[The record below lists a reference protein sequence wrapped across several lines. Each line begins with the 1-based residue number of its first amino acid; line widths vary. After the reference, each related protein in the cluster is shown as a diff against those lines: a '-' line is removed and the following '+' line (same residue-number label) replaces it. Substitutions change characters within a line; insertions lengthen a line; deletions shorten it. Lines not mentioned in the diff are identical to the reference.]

1 MLSDSQIRVSIG
13 GDTCF
18 ITQSDLDKGNADKK
32 NVKRR
37 SRIPKKPRNPQ
48 PKEWLSSELSQNYI
62 ADYKPFN
69 FVDGEGVRCSLYVS
83 GCLFAC
89 PGCYNKVAQN
99 FHYGKTYTQELED
112 QIIADLGEDYVQGL
126 TLLGGEPFLNTD
138 VCLKLVKRIRKEYGD
153 TKDVW
158 SWSGYTWDELL
169 LDSEDKLEL
178 LHSIDIL
185 VDGRFREDLKDLTL
199 QFRGSSN
206 QRIVDVKK
214 SFEKG
219 EVVIW
224 EGLVR

>member
-1 MLSDSQIRVSIG
+1 MMTKKMSNDVLAYPKGPGIHSRKSGFQASCHKTILLTTNHLILS
-13 GDTCF
+13 T
-18 ITQSDLDKGNADKK
+18 
-32 NVKRR
+32 
-37 SRIPKKPRNPQ
+37 
-48 PKEWLSSELSQNYI
+48 
-62 ADYKPFN
+62 
-69 FVDGEGVRCSLYVS
+69 CSLYVS

-99 FHYGKTYTQELED
+99 FHYGKPYTQELED

-138 VCLKLVKRIRKEYGD
+138 VCLKLVRRIRKEYGD
-153 TKDVW
+153 IKDIW
-158 SWSGYTWDELL
+158 YWSGYTWDELL

-185 VDGRFREDLKDLTL
+185 VDGRFREDLKDLSL

-206 QRIVDVKK
+206 QRIIDVKK